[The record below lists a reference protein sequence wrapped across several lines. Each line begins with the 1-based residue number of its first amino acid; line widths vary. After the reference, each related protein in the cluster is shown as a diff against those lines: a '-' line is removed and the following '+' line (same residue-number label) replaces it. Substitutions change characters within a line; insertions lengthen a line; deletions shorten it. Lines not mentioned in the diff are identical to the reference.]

1 MALLL
6 KAKAGFEP
14 AFVGCMT
21 IGCFYTENR
30 SSLVDLKK
38 TNTPRIT
45 NVEDD
50 FELTVQV
57 LPGALASLSPHSN
70 STSKLENITCG
81 NRYTGLQLAIP
92 EFY

>member
-21 IGCFYTENR
+21 IGSSYTENR
-30 SSLVDLKK
+30 ASLMDLLEN
-38 TNTPRIT
+38 TNKQRIT

-50 FELTVQV
+50 LELTVQV

-81 NRYTGLQLAIP
+81 NRYTGL
-92 EFY
+92 